1 MFLIK
6 LINATKLITKIELV
20 SIQLLYFI
28 ILIVAIGAAANLL
41 LMYVIIVNNAKIL
54 IYVKVVLITVR
65 VQIMAKAAWATRR
78 LIMSNGI
85 MNIKNIISQK

>member
-1 MFLIK
+1 MKRYKKNYLEFQSKIKHIRSKIVLIK
-6 LINATKLITKIELV
+6 VIKATKLITKIELV

-41 LMYVIIVNNAKIL
+41 LTYVIIVNNAKIL

-65 VQIMAKAAWATRR
+65 VQIMAKAA
-78 LIMSNGI
+78 
-85 MNIKNIISQK
+85 